1 MASDGGEK
9 VNLGRLFLN
18 AFRWMDSSFIQLI
31 GEHGWR
37 DIPKSNSLVFPH
49 LLKGGIRPSEI
60 ARRAGVT
67 RQAVHQVL
75 NDLRERGL
83 IATKPDPTNR
93 RAKLVF
99 LTARGRQFDRAVGE
113 VADRMESV
121 LSERIGVDA
130 VRSLRSALEA
140 DWGPLLAPDEEVGR

>member
-1 MASDGGEK
+1 M
-9 VNLGRLFLN
+9 NLGRLFLN

>member
-1 MASDGGEK
+1 MPPDGTEK
-9 VNLGRLFLN
+9 INLGRLFLN

-60 ARRAGVT
+60 ARRAGVS

-83 IATKPDPTNR
+83 IEMKPDPTNR

-99 LTARGRQFDRAVGE
+99 LTARGRQFDQAVGE
-113 VADRMESV
+113 VADRMESA
-121 LSERIGVDA
+121 LSERIGA
-130 VRSLRSALEA
+130 GTVRSLRKALEA
-140 DWGPLLAPDEEVGR
+140 DWGPSLPPEDEGAR